1 MKQITATRPVLKP
14 RVATDGLFWG
24 VATVMV
30 PITLAFASA
39 FAIAVFEA
47 FRMDD
52 ADEPELLAALVVLA
66 AVLMPLALA
75 VLGRT
80 ASRIRAGIA
89 LGIAVGL
96 LVAVYGGVI
105 LVVR

>member
-1 MKQITATRPVLKP
+1 MKQITATRPVLKPP

-52 ADEPELLAALVVLA
+52 ADEPSCL
-66 AVLMPLALA
+66 
-75 VLGRT
+75 RHWWF
-80 ASRIRAGIA
+80 SRQF
-89 LGIAVGL
+89 
-96 LVAVYGGVI
+96 
-105 LVVR
+105 